1 MEEDSQLISAEE
13 VANIYREHGD
23 SIHRFLVGVLRDAA
37 LAADCLQTTFAKLL
51 QKGHTTQPATRKSW
65 LYAVAY
71 QEAMLARRRGGTTD
85 RVLRKV
91 AWRRESD
98 GTATTPP
105 PEETLLRLEVTQR
118 VQQTLEQL
126 PPEQRQIVR
135 MRIYEEKTFA
145 EIAAELNIPLG
156 TALGRMRTALIK
168 LKPLLSE
175 P

>member
-1 MEEDSQLISAEE
+1 MPLWQRIACKQHLPSP
-13 VANIYREHGD
+13 
-23 SIHRFLVGVLRDAA
+23 
-37 LAADCLQTTFAKLL
+37 T
-51 QKGHTTQPATRKSW
+51 KGHTTQPATRKSW

-98 GTATTPP
+98 GKDNNPSSGGNFAPRGSDPTSATN
-105 PEETLLRLEVTQR
+105 
-118 VQQTLEQL
+118 LEQL

-156 TALGRMRTALIK
+156 TALGRMRSALIK

-175 P
+175 S